1 MCCNGRLLTS
11 SDTPSDYFDEQL
23 VASPLPDGY
32 WLAAFPFSDKA
43 KLPDLVGY
51 GLGFTGKPAAI
62 KLFLNPGNTTLVKTL
77 RFHLSSTDL
86 NNLEQSCS
94 PAGESWKILEI
105 QSLDFPVAMIYADL
119 TGDGFN
125 DS

>member
-77 RFHLSSTDL
+77 RSHLSSTDL
-86 NNLEQSCS
+86 NNL
-94 PAGESWKILEI
+94 AAL
-105 QSLDFPVAMIYADL
+105 PVNHGRYWRSRASIFL
-119 TGDGFN
+119 LQ
-125 DS
+125 